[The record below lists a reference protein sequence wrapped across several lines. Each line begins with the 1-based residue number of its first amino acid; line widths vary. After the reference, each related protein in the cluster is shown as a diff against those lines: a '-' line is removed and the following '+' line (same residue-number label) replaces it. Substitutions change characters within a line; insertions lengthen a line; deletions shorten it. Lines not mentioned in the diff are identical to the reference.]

1 MADDNKKQVPL
12 QNGLAGQASA
22 QPNAKP
28 KPPAPDQ
35 RPDQPL
41 KQVNED

>member
-1 MADDNKKQVPL
+1 MATEDKKQMPP
-12 QNGLAGQASA
+12 QNGLGGQPA
-22 QPNAKP
+22 AKP
-28 KPPAPDQ
+28 KPPADDQ

>member
-1 MADDNKKQVPL
+1 MATEDKKQSPS
-12 QNGLAGQASA
+12 QNGVGT
-22 QPNAKP
+22 QPSAKP
-28 KPPAPDQ
+28 KAPAQDQ